1 MKWAYGVYQVSM
13 KFRTALIW
21 TVIGRIHDLEV
32 ALPYG
37 KHKVSRQ
44 NWHASLKWSIFDT
57 FSIFS
62 IKKPN
67 HNCWQRV
74 FLKISKTSQ
83 LTWLAHL
90 IVTYCRWNFHDLM
103 RKKGFNVKRKKL
115 TSQHNKYD
123 LLELLKKIA
132 ATKTTARF
140 NCRFNEILINLMR
153 RLYVA
158 STEE

>member
-1 MKWAYGVYQVSM
+1 
-13 KFRTALIW
+13 
-21 TVIGRIHDLEV
+21 
-32 ALPYG
+32 
-37 KHKVSRQ
+37 
-44 NWHASLKWSIFDT
+44 
-57 FSIFS
+57 
-62 IKKPN
+62 
-67 HNCWQRV
+67 
-74 FLKISKTSQ
+74 
-83 LTWLAHL
+83 
-90 IVTYCRWNFHDLM
+90 M